1 MICIRQLGGLQEKI
15 SEIEKLNAEVIAI
28 ATYGDRFDV
37 ETTKS
42 AYKISY
48 TLIPKPNRAIAED
61 FGVSGNKFGIIII
74 DKKGR
79 IRYRDISNFMQHS
92 VSIIIRELQGI

>member
-1 MICIRQLGGLQEKI
+1 MICIQQLGGLQEKI
-15 SEIEKLNAEVIAI
+15 SEFEKLNAEVIAI
-28 ATYGDRFDV
+28 AKMGDQFDV

-48 TLIPKPNRAIAED
+48 TLIPKPNRAIVED
-61 FGVSGNKFGIIII
+61 FGVSGNKFGVIII

-79 IRYRDISNFMQHS
+79 IRYKDISIYMQHS
-92 VSIIIRELQGI
+92 VTIILRELQGI

>member
-15 SEIEKLNAEVIAI
+15 SEIEKLNAELIAF
-28 ATYGDRFDV
+28 ATKGNRFDV

-42 AYKISY
+42 LYRITY
-48 TLIPKPNRAIAED
+48 TLIPQPNKTIAED
-61 FGVSGNKFGIIII
+61 FGVRNNKFGIIII

-79 IRYRDISNFMQHS
+79 IRYKNISNNMQHS
-92 VSIIIRELQGI
+92 VTIVTRELEGI